1 MDLHLHLGEQR
12 RQPCSF
18 SGLPT
23 LCSQVPLS
31 IQPVERYV
39 RAEQSG
45 HLVFCFLFQARSYGT
60 DISLGPGNP
69 STLGASDKVNQN
81 ISLKFISFSHISLKT
96 EKYFNLGIA
105 TELFI

>member
-1 MDLHLHLGEQR
+1 M
-12 RQPCSF
+12 
-18 SGLPT
+18 
-23 LCSQVPLS
+23 
-31 IQPVERYV
+31 

-45 HLVFCFLFQARSYGT
+45 HLVFCFLFQARSYRT
-60 DISLGPGNP
+60 DSSLGPGN
-69 STLGASDKVNQN
+69 STKLGALDKVNQN